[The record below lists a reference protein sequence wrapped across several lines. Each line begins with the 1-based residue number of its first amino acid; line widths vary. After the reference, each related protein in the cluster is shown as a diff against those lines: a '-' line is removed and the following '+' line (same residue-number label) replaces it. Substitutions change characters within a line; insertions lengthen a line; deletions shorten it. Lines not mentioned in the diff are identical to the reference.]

1 MSHDAAP
8 ISHTGRS
15 RQVHLGVAVDHVIR
29 EDSAMD
35 ISSQLLRML
44 QRQQPGQSVIRRF
57 EALEVLGRA
66 IREVTCDLYG
76 IDSNLSPSHRR
87 GGPCSQP

>member
-1 MSHDAAP
+1 MSHYAAP

-15 RQVHLGVAVDHVIR
+15 RQVHRAVDHVIR

-44 QRQQPGQSVIRRF
+44 QRQQPGQSVVRRF
-57 EALEVLGRA
+57 ETLEVLGRA